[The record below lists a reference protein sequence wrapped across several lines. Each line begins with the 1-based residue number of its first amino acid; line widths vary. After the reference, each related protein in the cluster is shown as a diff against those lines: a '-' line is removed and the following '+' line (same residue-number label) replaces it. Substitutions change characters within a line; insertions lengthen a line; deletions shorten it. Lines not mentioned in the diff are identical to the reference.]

1 MVPILQEF
9 VENSRKAMKEAGKGG
24 AADARELKPMVGGDE
39 EVATLPEFHF
49 HFLSLSVFTDCASS
63 GEAFAVCITQDVLL
77 FLFVCLPITWMAEF
91 LSRLRL
97 PSVKVS

>member
-1 MVPILQEF
+1 MEF

-24 AADARELKPMVGGDE
+24 VADARELKPMVGGDE
-39 EVATLPEFHF
+39 GAAALQEFHF
-49 HFLSLSVFTDCASS
+49 LFLSLSLFTDCACS
-63 GEAFAVCITQDVLL
+63 GEAVVICITQDMLL

-91 LSRLRL
+91 LSQLRP